1 MKSKFFNILGNL
13 GRIGLVLAFL
23 APFSALAQ
31 DTETVK
37 GRVMDISR
45 KAETIQINV
54 SGQDPVVVRFNAD
67 TQFLGADGIAD
78 VGGNELIEVTYV
90 PGSPASTIEKIVFG
104 LPEGVE
110 IDTDELLAIMTA
122 DAPYLLVDTRPARRF
137 LASTIPS
144 SVNAFPGDGAEAV
157 LGVLPEDK
165 SELVIFYCGGPTC
178 PYTGQAVD
186 MAIEAGYT
194 NVKGYQDGAPTWKK
208 KQMPMHTDAE
218 WLSER
223 LNPGHVVID
232 TRNPAIASMEH
243 IPTAVSMQA
252 STFQAMTQRFIDRQ
266 EAARLPGVA
275 DKKAPII
282 LYADSHVDQE
292 LLTAFRELRSWGYSG
307 VSVIKDGFDGWT
319 DADLPTESNGLS
331 LSINYERQLAPGAI
345 KPAEFAALS
354 FPTDEVQIL
363 DVRSDDEVAAGM
375 IPGAIHIGLENLE
388 DQLAQLDKSK
398 PVIIHCSTGVR
409 AQMANQVLID
419 EGYESSFLNEEVEI
433 NADGSYEIL

>member
-1 MKSKFFNILGNL
+1 MKSIFANTMRKL
-13 GRIGLVLAFL
+13 GLVALLVAFL

-37 GRVMDISR
+37 GRVMEISR
-45 KAETIQINV
+45 KAETIQLNV

-67 TQFLGADGIAD
+67 TQFIGADGIAE
-78 VGGNELIEVTYV
+78 VGGNELLEVTYV
-90 PGSPASTIEKIVFG
+90 PGSPAISIEKIVFG

-110 IDTDELLAIMTA
+110 INTDELLAIMTA

-144 SVNAFPGDGAEAV
+144 SINAYPGDGADTV
-157 LGVLPEDK
+157 LDVLPEDK
-165 SELVIFYCGGPTC
+165 SQLVIFYCGGPTC

-186 MAIEAGYT
+186 IAMEAGYT

-208 KQMPMHTDAE
+208 KQLPMHTDAK

-232 TRNPAIASMEH
+232 TRNPMIASMEH

-252 STFQAMTQRFIDRQ
+252 STFQALTERFISQ
-266 EAARLPGVA
+266 QQPARLPGVA

-282 LYADSHVDQE
+282 LYADSHVDPE
-292 LLTAFRELRSWGYSG
+292 LLSAFKELRSWGYTG
-307 VSVIKDGFDGWT
+307 VSVIKDGFNGWT
-319 DADLPTESNGLS
+319 AAGLPTESNALS

-345 KPAEFAALS
+345 KPAEFAAMS
-354 FPTDEVQIL
+354 FPSDSVQIL

-375 IPGAIHIGLENLE
+375 IPGAIHISLENLE
-388 DQLAQLDKSK
+388 DELAKLDKTK

-409 AQMANQVLID
+409 AQMAHQVLID
-419 EGYESSFLNEEVEI
+419 EGFESSFLNEEVEI
-433 NADGSYEIL
+433 NADGSYAIL